1 VDEAEREA
9 AVDEAEREAAEHG
22 EKDLHESDESG

>member
-22 EKDLHESDESG
+22 EKDLHESG